1 VALVSLNFWHGQPHL
16 QMGFG
21 AYSSALACLEIIA
34 DFAVAVFFS
43 FQCLVFVCLM
53 AVSVGYGILS
63 WLLCFS
69 LMANPA
75 LNVSL
80 TSLLLPHWVV

>member
-1 VALVSLNFWHGQPHL
+1 MWTMSFKIIISLL
-16 QMGFG
+16 LRSCFG
-21 AYSSALACLEIIA
+21 VLSALACLEIIA